1 MAAKQHS
8 NTKKSRKRVLTMSER
23 SAWAA
28 HMHGADPE
36 WLHTRE
42 ARNLAVVFK
51 GCFPAW
57 LIESEP

>member
-1 MAAKQHS
+1 MATKQHS

-28 HMHGADPE
+28 HTHGADPE

-42 ARNLAVVFK
+42 ARNLAIVFK
-51 GCFPAW
+51 GC
-57 LIESEP
+57 